1 MLNVPSQSPSSAMLH
16 RTATHRISRTIA
28 FAAAIGVVFASA
40 ASWASAGLPPEFAG
54 VDVQNKLGAKIDLD
68 VTLLDHEGHE
78 TKLSRYF
85 DGKRPVILTLNYYMC
100 ESLCS
105 TQLNELLKAVRKLEW
120 IPGGDEFQMVTI
132 SFDPRDSSETAA
144 GKRLSYARE
153 YVRGKAK
160 DAGEELAADA
170 DAVDA
175 KASTL
180 GWEFMTGS
188 PESIRTITE
197 RLGYTYKFDE
207 KSGQY
212 AHSPVVY
219 VMSPDG
225 VVSRYLFGITY
236 NQRDLKFAL
245 IDASDGKIGD
255 FGEKI
260 LLSCF
265 AFDPD
270 GSGYGASAFGIM
282 RLGGLLMVLLLG
294 TYLIVHFRRERR
306 AKRARAASNT
316 PSAA

>member
-1 MLNVPSQSPSSAMLH
+1 MLNVSSHSATRPVLH
-16 RTATHRISRTIA
+16 RTMPPRASRAIA
-28 FAAAIGVVFASA
+28 LAAAMGVIFASA
-40 ASWASAGLPPEFAG
+40 ASWASAGLPAEFEG
-54 VDVQNKLGAKIDLD
+54 VDVQNKLGEKIDLD
-68 VTLLDHEGHE
+68 VAVIDHAGHE
-78 TKLSRYF
+78 VKLSTYF
-85 DGKRPVILTLNYYMC
+85 DGKRPVILTLNYYQC

-105 TQLNELLKAVRKLEW
+105 TQLNELLKAVRQLEW
-120 IPGGDEFQMVTI
+120 VPGGDEFRMVTI
-132 SFDPRDSSETAA
+132 SFDPRDSTETAA
-144 GKRLSYARE
+144 GKRMSYARE

-160 DAGEELAADA
+160 DAGEEIAP

-175 KASTL
+175 KADTL
-180 GWEFMTGS
+180 GWEFMTAA
-188 PESIRTITE
+188 PESIRTVTE
-197 RLGYTYKFDE
+197 RLGYQYKFDE

-236 NQRDLKFAL
+236 NPRDLKFAL
-245 IDASDGKIGD
+245 MDASDGKIGD

-270 GSGYGASAFGIM
+270 GGGYGASAFGIM
-282 RLGGLLMVLLLG
+282 RLGGLLVVLLFG
-294 TYLIVHFRRERR
+294 AYLIVHFRRERR
-306 AKRARAASNT
+306 ARRARAASHT